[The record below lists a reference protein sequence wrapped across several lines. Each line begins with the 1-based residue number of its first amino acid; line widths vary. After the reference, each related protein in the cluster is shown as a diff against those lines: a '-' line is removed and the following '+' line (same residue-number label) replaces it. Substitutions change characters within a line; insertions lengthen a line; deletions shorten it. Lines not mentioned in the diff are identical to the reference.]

1 MKLQDILGN
10 DSLEEIEDVSV
21 FLPTELLRQSG
32 IALESYWQQDSS
44 GWSYRVDPENPN
56 IPLQRHVHIAKTKH
70 TQSKDLQVSWNVD
83 GSRHDKKSFNASL
96 GAQHFPQE
104 LARRVL
110 NLADSVVLEDFGSK
124 EIRIL
129 SDEATFSTDG
139 KEAFVRFSLSL
150 S

>member
-96 GAQHFPQE
+96 GAQRFPQE

>member
-10 DSLEEIEDVSV
+10 GSNEEIEDVSV
-21 FLPTELLRQSG
+21 VLPTELLRQSG

-96 GAQHFPQE
+96 GSQRFPQE

-110 NLADSVVLEDFGSK
+110 NLADSVVLEDFGSQ

-139 KEAFVRFSLSL
+139 KEAFIRFFVKS
-150 S
+150 